1 MVVRRAAASLLLIAL
16 PLPLAGQA
24 AELYRYLDRNG
35 TLVIDRQGV
44 PPEYAGKG
52 YDVLNEQGRVIRKV
66 APALPAAELDRQ
78 ARERQQAVV
87 DGQLRKLY
95 SNVEDVD
102 RAKARKLTEL
112 DGLMQIKKANLEA
125 TRQLQSQLMQ
135 QAAVQQRNGQAL
147 PADLQARLDA
157 AAADQLRLQ
166 ADLQRYAELRTST
179 SAAFDADRARMQRLE
194 AAQDADR

>member
-1 MVVRRAAASLLLIAL
+1 MVVRRAAASLLLIA
-16 PLPLAGQA
+16 LPLAGQA

-125 TRQLQSQLMQ
+125 ARQLQSQLME

-157 AAADQLRLQ
+157 AAADQVRLQ

-194 AAQDADR
+194 AAQAADR

>member
-1 MVVRRAAASLLLIAL
+1 MVVRRAAASLLLIA
-16 PLPLAGQA
+16 LPLAGQA

-125 TRQLQSQLMQ
+125 TRQLQSQLME

-157 AAADQLRLQ
+157 AAADQVRLQ

-194 AAQDADR
+194 AAQATDR

>member
-1 MVVRRAAASLLLIAL
+1 MVVRRAAASLLLIA
-16 PLPLAGQA
+16 LPLAGQA

-52 YDVLNEQGRVIRKV
+52 YDVLNEQGRVVRKV

-102 RAKARKLTEL
+102 RAKARKLTEF

-125 TRQLQSQLMQ
+125 ARQLQSQLME

-157 AAADQLRLQ
+157 AAADQVRLQ

-194 AAQDADR
+194 GAPDTDR

>member
-1 MVVRRAAASLLLIAL
+1 MVVRRAAASLLLIA
-16 PLPLAGQA
+16 LPLAGQA

-78 ARERQQAVV
+78 ARERQQALV

-102 RAKARKLTEL
+102 RAKARKLAEL

-194 AAQDADR
+194 AAQDPDR

>member
-1 MVVRRAAASLLLIAL
+1 MVVRRAATSLLLIA
-16 PLPLAGQA
+16 LPLAGQA

-78 ARERQQAVV
+78 ARERQQAMV

-102 RAKARKLTEL
+102 RAKARKLAEL
-112 DGLMQIKKANLEA
+112 DGLLQIKKANLEA
-125 TRQLQSQLMQ
+125 ARQLQSQLME

-157 AAADQLRLQ
+157 AAADQVRLQ

-194 AAQDADR
+194 AAQNDAR

>member
-1 MVVRRAAASLLLIAL
+1 MVVRRAAASLLLIA
-16 PLPLAGQA
+16 LPLAGQA

-35 TLVIDRQGV
+35 ILVIDRQGV

-78 ARERQQAVV
+78 ARERQQAVI

-125 TRQLQSQLMQ
+125 ARQLQSQLME

-157 AAADQLRLQ
+157 AAADQVRLQ

-194 AAQDADR
+194 AAQATDR

>member
-16 PLPLAGQA
+16 PLTGQA

-78 ARERQQAVV
+78 ARERQQAVI

-125 TRQLQSQLMQ
+125 ARQLQSQLME

-157 AAADQLRLQ
+157 AAADQVRLQ

-194 AAQDADR
+194 AAQATDR

>member
-16 PLPLAGQA
+16 PLAGQA
-24 AELYRYLDRNG
+24 TELYRYLDRNG

-78 ARERQQAVV
+78 ARERQQAAA
-87 DGQLRKLY
+87 DDQLRKLY

-102 RAKARKLTEL
+102 RAKARKLTEF
-112 DGLMQIKKANLEA
+112 DALMQIKKASLDA
-125 TRQLQSQLMQ
+125 ARQLQNQLME

-147 PADLQARLDA
+147 SADLQARLDA
-157 AAADQLRLQ
+157 AAADQARLQ
-166 ADLQRYAELRTST
+166 ADLQRYAELRIST

-194 AAQDADR
+194 AAQNTDR

>member
-1 MVVRRAAASLLLIAL
+1 MVVRRAAASLLLIA
-16 PLPLAGQA
+16 LPLAGQA

-52 YDVLNEQGRVIRKV
+52 YDVLNEQGRVVRKV

-78 ARERQQAVV
+78 ARERQQALV

-102 RAKARKLTEL
+102 RAKARKLAEL
-112 DGLMQIKKANLEA
+112 DGVLQIKKANLEA
-125 TRQLQSQLMQ
+125 TRQLQSQLME

-157 AAADQLRLQ
+157 AAADQVRLQ
-166 ADLQRYAELRTST
+166 TDLQRYAELRTST

-194 AAQDADR
+194 GAPDTDR

>member
-1 MVVRRAAASLLLIAL
+1 MVVRRAAASLLLIV
-16 PLPLAGQA
+16 LPLAGQA

-78 ARERQQAVV
+78 ARERQQVVV

-102 RAKARKLTEL
+102 RAKARKLAEL
-112 DGLMQIKKANLEA
+112 DGVLQIKKANLEA
-125 TRQLQSQLMQ
+125 TRQLQSQLME

-157 AAADQLRLQ
+157 AAADQVRLQ
-166 ADLQRYAELRTST
+166 TDLQRYAEMRTST

-194 AAQDADR
+194 GAPDTDR

>member
-1 MVVRRAAASLLLIAL
+1 MVVRRAAASLLLIV
-16 PLPLAGQA
+16 LPLAGQA

-102 RAKARKLTEL
+102 RAKARKLAEL
-112 DGLMQIKKANLEA
+112 DGVLQIKKANLEA
-125 TRQLQSQLMQ
+125 TRQLQSQLME

-157 AAADQLRLQ
+157 AAADQVRLQ
-166 ADLQRYAELRTST
+166 TDLQRYAEMRTST

-194 AAQDADR
+194 GAPDTDR

>member
-1 MVVRRAAASLLLIAL
+1 MLVRRAAASLLLIA
-16 PLPLAGQA
+16 LPLAGQA

-35 TLVIDRQGV
+35 TLVIDRQSV

-78 ARERQQAVV
+78 AQARQQALV

-102 RAKARKLTEL
+102 RAKARKLAEL
-112 DGLMQIKKANLEA
+112 DGLMQIKKATLDSV
-125 TRQLQSQLMQ
+125 RQQQSQLME
-135 QAAVQQRNGQAL
+135 QAAVYQRNGQAL

-157 AAADQLRLQ
+157 MAADQIRLR
-166 ADLQRYAELRTST
+166 ADLQRYAELRITT

-194 AAQDADR
+194 ATQDTDQ

>member
-1 MVVRRAAASLLLIAL
+1 MVVRRAAASLLLIA
-16 PLPLAGQA
+16 LPLAGQA

-52 YDVLNEQGRVIRKV
+52 YDVLNEQGRVVRKV

-102 RAKARKLTEL
+102 RAKARKLTEF

-125 TRQLQSQLMQ
+125 ARQLQSQLME

-147 PADLQARLDA
+147 PTDLQARLDA
-157 AAADQLRLQ
+157 AAADQVRLQ

-194 AAQDADR
+194 GAPDTDR

>member
-1 MVVRRAAASLLLIAL
+1 MVVRRAAASLLLIA
-16 PLPLAGQA
+16 LPLAGQA

-66 APALPAAELDRQ
+66 APALPAAELDRRE
-78 ARERQQAVV
+78 RERQQAVV

-125 TRQLQSQLMQ
+125 TRQLQSQLME

-157 AAADQLRLQ
+157 AAADQVRLQ

-194 AAQDADR
+194 AAQATDR

>member
-1 MVVRRAAASLLLIAL
+1 MVVRRAIASLLLLAL
-16 PLPLAGQA
+16 PLASPA

-66 APALPAAELDRQ
+66 APALPAAELERRE
-78 ARERQQAVV
+78 RERQQAAA
-87 DGQLRKLY
+87 DAQLLKLY
-95 SNVEDVD
+95 SSVEDVD
-102 RAKARKLTEL
+102 RAKTRKLAEL
-112 DGLMQIKKANLEA
+112 DGLVAIKKANLDSA
-125 TRQLQSQLMQ
+125 HQLQNQLME

-157 AAADQLRLQ
+157 AAADQVRLQ
-166 ADLQRYAELRTST
+166 ADLQRYAELRLST
-179 SAAFDADRARMQRLE
+179 IAAFDADRARMQRLE
-194 AAQDADR
+194 ASQGTTR

>member
-1 MVVRRAAASLLLIAL
+1 MVVRSAVASLLLLAL
-16 PLPLAGQA
+16 PLASPA

-66 APALPAAELDRQ
+66 APALPAAELERRE
-78 ARERQQAVV
+78 RERQQAAA
-87 DGQLRKLY
+87 DAQLLKLY
-95 SNVEDVD
+95 SSVEDVD
-102 RAKARKLTEL
+102 RAKTRKLAEL
-112 DGLMQIKKANLEA
+112 DGLVAIKKANLDSA
-125 TRQLQSQLMQ
+125 HQLQNQLME

-157 AAADQLRLQ
+157 AAADQVRLQ
-166 ADLQRYAELRTST
+166 ADLQRYAELRLST
-179 SAAFDADRARMQRLE
+179 IAAFDADRARMQRLE
-194 AAQDADR
+194 ASQGTTR

>member
-1 MVVRRAAASLLLIAL
+1 MVVRRAAASLLLIA
-16 PLPLAGQA
+16 LPLAGQA

-102 RAKARKLTEL
+102 RAKARKLAEL
-112 DGLMQIKKANLEA
+112 DGVLQIKKANLEA
-125 TRQLQSQLMQ
+125 TRQLQSQLME

-157 AAADQLRLQ
+157 AAADQVRLQ
-166 ADLQRYAELRTST
+166 TDLQRYAEMRTST
-179 SAAFDADRARMQRLE
+179 SAAFDADRVRMQRLE
-194 AAQDADR
+194 AAQAADR

>member
-16 PLPLAGQA
+16 PLTGQA

-66 APALPAAELDRQ
+66 APALPAAELDRRE
-78 ARERQQAVV
+78 RERQQALV

-102 RAKARKLTEL
+102 RAKARKLAEL

-157 AAADQLRLQ
+157 AAADQVRLQ

-194 AAQDADR
+194 AAQATDR

>member
-1 MVVRRAAASLLLIAL
+1 MVVRRAAASLLLIA
-16 PLPLAGQA
+16 LPLAGQA

-125 TRQLQSQLMQ
+125 ARQLQSQLME

-157 AAADQLRLQ
+157 AAADQVRLQ

-179 SAAFDADRARMQRLE
+179 SAAFEADRARMQRLE
-194 AAQDADR
+194 AAQATDR

>member
-1 MVVRRAAASLLLIAL
+1 MVVRRAAASLLLIA
-16 PLPLAGQA
+16 LPLAGQA

>member
-16 PLPLAGQA
+16 PLTGQA

-102 RAKARKLTEL
+102 RAKARKLAEL

-157 AAADQLRLQ
+157 AAADQVRLQ

-194 AAQDADR
+194 AAQATDR

>member
-1 MVVRRAAASLLLIAL
+1 MVVRRAAASLLLIA
-16 PLPLAGQA
+16 LPLAGQA

-102 RAKARKLTEL
+102 RAKARKLAEL
-112 DGLMQIKKANLEA
+112 DGLLQIKKANLEA
-125 TRQLQSQLMQ
+125 ARQLQSQLME

-147 PADLQARLDA
+147 PVDLQARLDA

-194 AAQDADR
+194 AAQNDAR

>member
-1 MVVRRAAASLLLIAL
+1 MVVRRAAASLLLIA
-16 PLPLAGQA
+16 LPLAGQA

-66 APALPAAELDRQ
+66 APALPAAELDRRE
-78 ARERQQAVV
+78 RERQQAVV

>member
-1 MVVRRAAASLLLIAL
+1 MVVRRAAASLLLIA
-16 PLPLAGQA
+16 LPLAGQA

-102 RAKARKLTEL
+102 RAKARKLAEL
-112 DGLMQIKKANLEA
+112 DGLLQIKKANLEA
-125 TRQLQSQLMQ
+125 ARQLQSQLME

-194 AAQDADR
+194 AAQNDAR

>member
-16 PLPLAGQA
+16 PLVGQA

-102 RAKARKLTEL
+102 RAKTRKLTEL

-125 TRQLQSQLMQ
+125 ARQLQSQLME

-157 AAADQLRLQ
+157 AAADQVRLQ

-194 AAQDADR
+194 AAQATDR

>member
-1 MVVRRAAASLLLIAL
+1 MVVRRAAASLLLIA
-16 PLPLAGQA
+16 LPLAGQA

-125 TRQLQSQLMQ
+125 ARHLQSQLME

-157 AAADQLRLQ
+157 AAADQVRLQ

-194 AAQDADR
+194 AAQATDR

>member
-1 MVVRRAAASLLLIAL
+1 MVVRRAAASLLLIA
-16 PLPLAGQA
+16 LPLAGQA

-102 RAKARKLTEL
+102 RAKARKLAEL
-112 DGLMQIKKANLEA
+112 DGLLQIKKANLEA
-125 TRQLQSQLMQ
+125 ARQLQSQLME

-147 PADLQARLDA
+147 PTDLQARLDA
-157 AAADQLRLQ
+157 AAADQVRLQ

-194 AAQDADR
+194 AAQTTDR

>member
-1 MVVRRAAASLLLIAL
+1 MVVRRAVASLLLLAL
-16 PLPLAGQA
+16 PLASPA

-66 APALPAAELDRQ
+66 APALPAAELERREQ
-78 ARERQQAVV
+78 ARQQAAA
-87 DGQLRKLY
+87 DAQLLKLY
-95 SNVEDVD
+95 SSVEDVD
-102 RAKARKLTEL
+102 RAKTRKLAEL
-112 DGLMQIKKANLEA
+112 DGLVAIKKANLDSA
-125 TRQLQSQLMQ
+125 HQLQNQLME

-157 AAADQLRLQ
+157 AAADQVRLQ
-166 ADLQRYAELRTST
+166 ADLQRYAELRLST
-179 SAAFDADRARMQRLE
+179 IAAFDADRAHMQRLE
-194 AAQDADR
+194 AGPDSTP

>member
-16 PLPLAGQA
+16 PLTGQA

-52 YDVLNEQGRVIRKV
+52 YDVLNEQGRVIRKA

-125 TRQLQSQLMQ
+125 ARQLQSQLME

-157 AAADQLRLQ
+157 AAADQVRLQ

-194 AAQDADR
+194 AAQATDR

>member
-16 PLPLAGQA
+16 PLTGQA

-125 TRQLQSQLMQ
+125 ARQLQSQLME

-157 AAADQLRLQ
+157 AAADQVRLQ

-194 AAQDADR
+194 AAQATDR

>member
-1 MVVRRAAASLLLIAL
+1 MVVRRAAASLLLIA
-16 PLPLAGQA
+16 LPLAGQA

-125 TRQLQSQLMQ
+125 TRQLQSQLME

-194 AAQDADR
+194 AAQATDR

>member
-1 MVVRRAAASLLLIAL
+1 MVVRRAAASLLLIA
-16 PLPLAGQA
+16 LPLAGQA

-78 ARERQQAVV
+78 ARERQQAVI

-125 TRQLQSQLMQ
+125 ARQLESQLME

-157 AAADQLRLQ
+157 AAADQVRLQ

-194 AAQDADR
+194 AAQATDR

>member
-16 PLPLAGQA
+16 PLTGQA

-125 TRQLQSQLMQ
+125 ARQLQSQLME

-147 PADLQARLDA
+147 PAELQARLDA
-157 AAADQLRLQ
+157 AAADQVRLQ

-194 AAQDADR
+194 AAQAADR

>member
-16 PLPLAGQA
+16 PLTGQA

>member
-1 MVVRRAAASLLLIAL
+1 MVVRRAAASLLLIA
-16 PLPLAGQA
+16 LPLAGQA

-102 RAKARKLTEL
+102 RAKARKLAEL
-112 DGLMQIKKANLEA
+112 DGVLQIKKANLEA
-125 TRQLQSQLMQ
+125 TRQLQSQLME

-157 AAADQLRLQ
+157 AAADQVRLQ
-166 ADLQRYAELRTST
+166 TDLQRYAEMRTST

-194 AAQDADR
+194 GAPDTDR